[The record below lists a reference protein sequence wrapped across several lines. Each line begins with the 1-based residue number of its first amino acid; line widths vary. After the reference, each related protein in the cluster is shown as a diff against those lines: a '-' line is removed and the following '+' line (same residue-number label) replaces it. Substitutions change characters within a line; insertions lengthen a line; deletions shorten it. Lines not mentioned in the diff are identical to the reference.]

1 MIGLRY
7 GNLALASAALLAI
20 SFAVPAQADNSTIP
34 DAAGITEVSSAAVP
48 TPRVRPAVV
57 RKRVAAPAPV
67 YRQPEAYRVSR
78 PYERVAAR
86 YTMLILGIGY

>member
-1 MIGLRY
+1 MVGLRY
-7 GNLALASAALLAI
+7 GHLVLASAAL
-20 SFAVPAQADNSTIP
+20 FAVSLTVPAQADDSTSQE
-34 DAAGITEVSSAAVP
+34 AAGITDVSSADVP

-78 PYERVAAR
+78 PYERVASR
-86 YTMLILGIGY
+86 YTMLILGVGY